1 MPSTYNR
8 IEMHEIEEMF
18 LVLNIYKIYKK
29 MGLVGWKFLASC
41 LKTESVLYVL
51 STFVCAHIDMVQKS
65 HSLKYVKDLGRKIQ
79 SCHLQMR

>member
-1 MPSTYNR
+1 MLCRPHTTEQKCMEKRGN
-8 IEMHEIEEMF
+8 M
-18 LVLNIYKIYKK
+18 LGLLNIYKIYKK

-65 HSLKYVKDLGRKIQ
+65 HS
-79 SCHLQMR
+79 